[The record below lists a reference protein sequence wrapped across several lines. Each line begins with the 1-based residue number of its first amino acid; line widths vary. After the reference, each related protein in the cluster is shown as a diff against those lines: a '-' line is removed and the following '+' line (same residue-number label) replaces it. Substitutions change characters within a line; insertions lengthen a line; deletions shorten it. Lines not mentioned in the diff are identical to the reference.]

1 MRYEISVHRK
11 KTQHNGKEAAEMDWA
26 RWMKAMSD
34 LLCPRTERDELA
46 LEWMAVTH
54 HDVRRDSLRRLCF
67 QLNYWMSI
75 WSQLP
80 EGLRRQYTWSEHFPA
95 LLPRRLS
102 VDRLRIRTRDKM
114 GKTIFMR
121 IFAII
126 EIMMDIYISIST
138 NEQWLFSKLC

>member
-1 MRYEISVHRK
+1 MKSVHKKNKKSTSQRK
-11 KTQHNGKEAAEMDWA
+11 RSSRDGMSKMDECDVGFTV
-26 RWMKAMSD
+26 K
-34 LLCPRTERDELA
+34 RDELE

-54 HDVRRDSLRRLCF
+54 RDVRRDSLRRLCF

-80 EGLRRQYTWSEHFPA
+80 EGLRQQYTWSEHFPA

-102 VDRLRIRTRDKM
+102 VDRWRIRTQKKRRN

-126 EIMMDIYISIST
+126 EIMMDISISISA
-138 NEQWLFSKLC
+138 NEQWLFSKLR